1 MVITAKKQRVM
12 AKNSNSLNKLGGN
25 NSVEKNNVN
34 NHIGATINPRPPK
47 QKLASPF
54 TYK

>member
-12 AKNSNSLNKLGGN
+12 AMNSNSLNKLGGN

-34 NHIGATINPRPPK
+34 NHIGATINPRP
-47 QKLASPF
+47 L
-54 TYK
+54 T